1 MMRTLTDSELD
12 AVSGG
17 ATVSINATAAGFA
30 GLTAGPGGSVVWG
43 GTNPVSGAASDTL
56 AFAAAGVTLS
66 PLLAGQAPSLVFAL

>member
-1 MMRTLTDSELD
+1 MRALTDSELD

-30 GLTAGPGGSVVWG
+30 GLTAGVGGNVVWG
-43 GTNPVSGAASDTL
+43 GTNPVSGAKSDTL

-66 PLLAGQAPSLVFAL
+66 PLLAGQSASLVVAI